1 MKVMKTNRR
10 PNNISP
16 ASAERMLNFLNKM
29 RKAEEIVEAVNTL
42 TGNKDFTIKA
52 AQRILEKQRQL
63 RGFKDVKEVSAI
75 PSVGAKRFALILNA
89 AMKTSRFY

>member
-1 MKVMKTNRR
+1 MKVMENNHR
-10 PNNISP
+10 PNDISP

-29 RKAEEIVEAVNTL
+29 RRPEEIVEAVNTL

-63 RGFKDVKEVSAI
+63 RGFKNVKEVSAI
-75 PSVGAKRFALILNA
+75 PSVGAKRFSLILSA
-89 AMKTSRFY
+89 AMKTTRFY

>member
-10 PNNISP
+10 TNNISP
-16 ASAERMLNFLNKM
+16 ASAERMLNFLNRM
-29 RKAEEIVEAVNTL
+29 RRAEEIVEAVNTL

-75 PSVGAKRFALILNA
+75 PSVGAKRFALILSA

>member
-1 MKVMKTNRR
+1 MKTNRR
-10 PNNISP
+10 TNNISP

-29 RKAEEIVEAVNTL
+29 RRAEEIVEAVNTL

-75 PSVGAKRFALILNA
+75 PSVGAKRFALILSA

>member
-1 MKVMKTNRR
+1 MKVMENNHR
-10 PNNISP
+10 PNDISP

-29 RKAEEIVEAVNTL
+29 RRPEEIVEAVNTL

-63 RGFKDVKEVSAI
+63 RGFKNVKEVSAI
-75 PSVGAKRFALILNA
+75 PSVGAKRFSLILSA

>member
-42 TGNKDFTIKA
+42 TGNNDFTIKA

-75 PSVGAKRFALILNA
+75 PSVGAKRFALILSA
-89 AMKTSRFY
+89 SMKTSRFY

>member
-1 MKVMKTNRR
+1 MKTNRR
-10 PNNISP
+10 TNNISP

-29 RKAEEIVEAVNTL
+29 RRAEEIVEAVNTL
-42 TGNKDFTIKA
+42 TGNNDFTVKA

-75 PSVGAKRFALILNA
+75 PSVGAKRFALILSA